1 MLIDNYSCHK
11 SFSGDMP
18 LKRVKKSASVQN
30 SPEKLRTPKSG
41 SSEENGRPT
50 RSARKP
56 ELDGTPKSASK
67 G

>member
-1 MLIDNYSCHK
+1 
-11 SFSGDMP
+11 MP

-30 SPEKLRTPKSG
+30 SPEKPRTPKSG

-50 RSARKP
+50 RSSRKP